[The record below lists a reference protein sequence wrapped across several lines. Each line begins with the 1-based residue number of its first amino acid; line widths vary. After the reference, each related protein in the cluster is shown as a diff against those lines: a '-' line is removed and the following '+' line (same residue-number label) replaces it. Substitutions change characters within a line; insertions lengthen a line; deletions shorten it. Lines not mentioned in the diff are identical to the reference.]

1 MQENEK
7 LKKVILEVI
16 DTQVRTNEPPETAQT
31 LARLQDRGL
40 SQEEALKLI
49 GYVVAT
55 EVFAVLKEGRQ
66 YDEEKYIRALQALPK
81 LPWD

>member
-1 MQENEK
+1 MEESER
-7 LKKVILEVI
+7 LKKAILEVI
-16 DTQVRTNEPPETAQT
+16 NTQVRTNEPPETAQT
-31 LARLQDRGL
+31 LARLQSQGL
-40 SQEEALKLI
+40 SEEEALKLI

-55 EVFAVLKEGRQ
+55 EVFAVLKEGRK